1 MWRPDR
7 SLRGPERA
15 TLRDVEPLNRVFAE
29 AFTDRYSRDG
39 LVGVRVPQ
47 LNPAIWRYA
56 IEDAGDG
63 AMVWR
68 DAEGQLAGFNMVHR
82 SGTEGWMGPIAVRP
96 DRQNEGLGSAMVQ
109 AGIDWLKSHGARI
122 IGLETMP
129 RTVDNIGFYS
139 RLGFMP
145 GHLTITMVRDVGRR
159 TADAGELLSTSG
171 DRLADGLA
179 ECRAL
184 ADRLVPGID
193 FTRELALTHE
203 LRIGDTSLVR
213 RDGRLAGFALWHS
226 APLAAG
232 RPKDEV
238 RVLKLVAETIDD
250 MERAVDAVQAAA
262 QRERV
267 RRVAL
272 RCQSAFA
279 DPYLRLVERGFRV
292 HWTDLRMILRG
303 YVTSGQRSGV
313 VLSNWEI

>member
-1 MWRPDR
+1 
-7 SLRGPERA
+7 
-15 TLRDVEPLNRVFAE
+15 
-29 AFTDRYSRDG
+29 
-39 LVGVRVPQ
+39 
-47 LNPAIWRYA
+47 
-56 IEDAGDG
+56 
-63 AMVWR
+63 
-68 DAEGQLAGFNMVHR
+68 
-82 SGTEGWMGPIAVRP
+82 
-96 DRQNEGLGSAMVQ
+96 
-109 AGIDWLKSHGARI
+109 
-122 IGLETMP
+122 
-129 RTVDNIGFYS
+129 
-139 RLGFMP
+139 
-145 GHLTITMVRDVGRR
+145 MVRDVGRR
-159 TADAGELLSTSG
+159 SADPGELLSARG
-171 DRLADGLA
+171 ERLADGLA

-184 ADRLVPGID
+184 ADRLAPGID
-193 FTRELALTHE
+193 FTRELALTHQ
-203 LRIGDTSLVR
+203 LHIGDTSLVH

-250 MERAVDAVQAAA
+250 MERTVDAVQAAA
-262 QRERV
+262 QHERV